1 MWNSKEMNKLHT
13 QHLYHSSISTQCD
26 DVIKWKKKSA
36 LLAPCVGNS
45 PVAVNFPH
53 KGQWRRALIFSS
65 IWAWINAWVNIR
77 EAGDLNR
84 HRTHYDVIAMDCQL
98 FQNDIIDLGLLQT
111 VW

>member
-13 QHLYHSSISTQCD
+13 QHLYRSSISTQRD
-26 DVIKWKKKSA
+26 DVIKWKKIRVTGPLCEELTRS
-36 LLAPCVGNS
+36 
-45 PVAVNFPH
+45 FD
-53 KGQWRRALIFSS
+53 IF
-65 IWAWINAWVNIR
+65 WARINAWVNNR
-77 EAGDLNR
+77 ETGDLNR